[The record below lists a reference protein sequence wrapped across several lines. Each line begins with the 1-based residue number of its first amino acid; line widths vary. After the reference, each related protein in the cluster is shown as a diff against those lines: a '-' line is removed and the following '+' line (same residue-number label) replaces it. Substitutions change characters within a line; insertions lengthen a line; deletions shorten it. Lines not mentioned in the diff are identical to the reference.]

1 MGNSQQIQ
9 PQKRQLPRQH
19 QLHTGNPGVHRM
31 ATETGLSQ
39 AELVGIGSPV
49 HRLLPDSDRRKSCLF
64 GPRRRNRAVQLRL
77 PTEQQQKQTDRA
89 LLIVILIS
97 GSALALWLLL
107 Q

>member
-1 MGNSQQIQ
+1 
-9 PQKRQLPRQH
+9 
-19 QLHTGNPGVHRM
+19 M

-77 PTEQQQKQTDRA
+77 PTEQQHQHGQKILMT
-89 LLIVILIS
+89 LIIIAGTTLFLT
-97 GSALALWLLL
+97 LALT
-107 Q
+107 